1 MSACPDMQPILNGFS
16 ITDAGD
22 TIHDFGTGDKIDL
35 GAVLDNIGYLG
46 SSPISDQYV
55 RYFLTP
61 FVETKH
67 DKSLQIWTEA
77 NQSDQHNLSGYNDVI
92 YSQIQGNRS
101 GLTDAKIIIFRQV
114 SRSISYDLYT
124 SY

>member
-1 MSACPDMQPILNGFS
+1 MSSCILNKGTVKLGAVWGESLMHGSESEGRSVTTFSTPNS

-92 YSQIQGNRS
+92 SS
-101 GLTDAKIIIFRQV
+101 
-114 SRSISYDLYT
+114 
-124 SY
+124 

>member
-1 MSACPDMQPILNGFS
+1 MLILKISRISPSPFTVASCLLPLASSGPSNLNYEQL
-16 ITDAGD
+16 
-22 TIHDFGTGDKIDL
+22 IHDFGTGDKIDL

-46 SSPISDQYV
+46 SSSISDQYV

-92 YSQIQGNRS
+92 SS
-101 GLTDAKIIIFRQV
+101 
-114 SRSISYDLYT
+114 
-124 SY
+124 